1 MNHNQPI
8 IALVDDDDIF
18 QFTSCRIIQAT
29 KITDNVKQF
38 INGKLAID
46 YLRDN
51 AKTRE
56 ELPDI
61 ILLDINMPIT
71 DGWMFLES
79 FCDLHKHLCKEIK
92 IYMVSS
98 SIAPEDIKRA
108 KSNPYITDYLT
119 KPLSPEKFEEI
130 LSS

>member
-1 MNHNQPI
+1 M
-8 IALVDDDDIF
+8 IF
-18 QFTSCRIIQAT
+18 FSSPAAVLYRQQKLLT
-29 KITDNVKQF
+29 NVKQF

-51 AKTRE
+51 AKTKE

-71 DGWMFLES
+71 DGWMFLENY
-79 FCDLHKHLCKEIK
+79 CDLHIHLCKEIK

-98 SIAPEDIKRA
+98 SIAPEDINRA

-119 KPLSPEKFEEI
+119 KPLSPEQFEEI